1 MEADPD
7 LETALRAAVR
17 EGGELADILARL
29 KQELGLGGGTLALR
43 GLSGGRRGEHAV
55 ELRFEPGSDPDTA
68 ARKAFAD
75 WDAALARL
83 PSDGQYA
90 AAIAMVEAEGSY
102 YIAVDVKIVKA
113 GKPDKDDDEEE
124 PYTVSGNIYTV
135 NTSGGLVALF
145 EEENEDNFAEKTIT
159 LQAGRTYTVNKQLAS
174 TFKGI
179 LTSDAGNKAT
189 IEITGDVSQGL
200 FGEIDGGK
208 VENLNINVTGS
219 ISSSAYADRTCG
231 YTQAPAA

>member
-1 MEADPD
+1 MKAKRMLSLVMAAVLALCVLAGCRGGRALSQVMAGLLEGQYQNVAVEADPD

-90 AAIAMVEAEGSY
+90 AEIAMVEADGS
-102 YIAVDVKIVKA
+102 
-113 GKPDKDDDEEE
+113 E
-124 PYTVSGNIYTV
+124 
-135 NTSGGLVALF
+135 
-145 EEENEDNFAEKTIT
+145 
-159 LQAGRTYTVNKQLAS
+159 
-174 TFKGI
+174 
-179 LTSDAGNKAT
+179 
-189 IEITGDVSQGL
+189 IEQG
-200 FGEIDGGK
+200 
-208 VENLNINVTGS
+208 
-219 ISSSAYADRTCG
+219 
-231 YTQAPAA
+231 